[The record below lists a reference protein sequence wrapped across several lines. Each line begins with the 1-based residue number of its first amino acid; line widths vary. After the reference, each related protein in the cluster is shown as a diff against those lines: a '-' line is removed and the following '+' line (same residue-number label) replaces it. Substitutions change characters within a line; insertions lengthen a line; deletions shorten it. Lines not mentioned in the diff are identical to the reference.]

1 MSNVH
6 ASSNSAWARLVLK
19 GDKCKRHSLDKCR
32 HIDHIPPYQAEK
44 LLHGS
49 HQLRAAAHTSHHGG
63 KKEIGLTMLL
73 YYLANAFKHL
83 QPRADDDFV
92 DKMHYFYTTTIVMS
106 FAVLVSAKQYVGYPI
121 QCWVPATFTDAMEQ
135 YTENYCWVQNTYF
148 VPIEDEIPRDIFHR
162 RNKQISYYQWVPF
175 VLGLEALLFYMPCIL
190 WRGLLHWHSGKNTYL
205 VIFSKLR
212 SYVSRCILLSNNEE
226 QLNTGMSSS
235 GINEAEILQFI
246 NNNFQLCCFS
256 LGDLT
261 RVPSV

>member
-32 HIDHIPPYQAEK
+32 HVDHIPPYQAEK

-190 WRGLLHWHSGKNTYL
+190 WRGLLHWHSGRH
-205 VIFSKLR
+205 VIDDLQLQRTESLFDLQMLLGKLE
-212 SYVSRCILLSNNEE
+212 L
-226 QLNTGMSSS
+226 
-235 GINEAEILQFI
+235 
-246 NNNFQLCCFS
+246 FQVIDLDVLGRVRDLCK
-256 LGDLT
+256 
-261 RVPSV
+261 